1 VPLCAPL
8 SLVSEVLG
16 FYLARMELRRLET
29 LLVVAEE
36 EHFGRAAERL
46 FLAKATVTEHVKQ
59 LEQDFGTLLLDRNPV
74 RLTPAGHRLARHARA
89 MLAAADLARADVAEA
104 ASAEPGTL
112 RVGVMGHG
120 SAELTPATAQA
131 FRMAHPE
138 IDLRLVPLD
147 FTEHVSALLEHRVD
161 VAFVRPAPVDERVEV
176 DVLTTERRIVVVSAR
191 WELADAPEVRLADV
205 LDLPFIRLP
214 ERTPRPFT
222 DYLYFTAARGGEA
235 PRRGQD
241 DAVNPHE
248 VLATAAAGRGAGSA
262 LESFERFYPWPGTR
276 CVPVADAPWEH
287 SVLVSRVGDED
298 PQVRA
303 FRTLATGLA
312 RELGPGLRLTPA

>member
-1 VPLCAPL
+1 
-8 SLVSEVLG
+8 
-16 FYLARMELRRLET
+16 MDLRRLET
-29 LLVVAEE
+29 LLAVADEA
-36 EHFGRAAERL
+36 HFGRAAERL

-59 LEQDFGTLLLDRNPV
+59 LEQDFGTPLLDRSPV

-89 MLAAADLARADVAEA
+89 LLTAAEVARADVTEA
-104 ASAEPGTL
+104 ASSEPGTL

-120 SAELTPATAQA
+120 SAELTPATVQT
-131 FRMAHPE
+131 FRRSHPE
-138 IDLRLVPLD
+138 IDLRVVPLD

-161 VAFVRPAPVDERVEV
+161 VAFVRPAPEDERVEI
-176 DVLTTERRIVVVSAR
+176 DVLTTERRIVVVPAR
-191 WELADAPEVRLADV
+191 WELADAPEVGLADV

-214 ERTPRPFT
+214 ERTPRQFT

-235 PRRGQD
+235 PRRGRD
-241 DAVNPHE
+241 DAVTPHE

-287 SVLVSRVGDED
+287 SVLVSRSGDLG

-303 FRTLATGLA
+303 FRRLATGLA
-312 RELGPGLRLTPA
+312 QELGPGLRLSPA